1 MTYMVVDAEKLRSI
15 MMKQV
20 MNGTDLLR
28 KTGISY
34 ITLNRIWKGEKVQ
47 IKTVRK
53 LAQALGVSP
62 DLLTQPEVVSDKP
75 EEDRDT
81 LLLRFA
87 TLSEKQQELSEKGLT
102 FAAHMLEKELKAIQ
116 EKLG

>member
-1 MTYMVVDAEKLRSI
+1 MIVNRNVIRSV
-15 MMKQV
+15 MADKC
-20 MNGTDLLR
+20 MNGTDLT
-28 KTGISY
+28 KKSGIS
-34 ITLNRIWKGEKVQ
+34 TLTLSRVWKGEEVQ
-47 IKTVRK
+47 IKTVGK

-102 FAAHMLEKELKAIQ
+102 FAAHILEKELKNIQ

>member
-1 MTYMVVDAEKLRSI
+1 MIVNRNVIRSV
-15 MMKQV
+15 MADRC
-20 MNGTDLLR
+20 MNGTDLIK
-28 KTGISY
+28 KTGIS
-34 ITLNRIWKGEKVQ
+34 TLTLSRIWKGEEVQ
-47 IKTVRK
+47 IKTVGK
-53 LAQALGVSP
+53 LAQALDVRP
-62 DLLTQPEVVSDKP
+62 DYLTQPEVISDKP

-102 FAAHMLEKELKAIQ
+102 FAADMLGKELKSIQ